1 MAFEGAGQSDGIEIW
16 RIEVNILYKM
26 KERIRPSKRSYTPE
40 WKNI

>member
-26 KERIRPSKRSYTPE
+26 KVRPRPSKQSRF
-40 WKNI
+40 